1 MYDSGD
7 RCYLEQDLE
16 SLKEIRALYLDS
28 ALKSKSKS
36 RAKEMMR
43 GVRDKDRQ
51 IAWVEGKLRELGSD
65 CDQSGG
71 DRFQE
76 TISPNKKPVD
86 FPRGNSEE
94 SSQGISP
101 NKKGRGKNNLPVF
114 GSLVPVVQKKRD
126 KQGRIVEYPRVEGE
140 RVPREL
146 AFDFPRQFNWQYCY
160 SVQDED
166 GCWHT
171 KKISVSPERVWSV
184 RSAIASD
191 RPVNEI
197 LSVIRERG
205 FY

>member
-1 MYDSGD
+1 LDAREVVEECGA
-7 RCYLEQDLE
+7 RRVLEEKLE
-16 SLKEIRALYLDS
+16 ILKEVRQDYLDS
-28 ALKSKSKS
+28 ALNAKSKS
-36 RAKEMMR
+36 RAKELRR
-43 GVRDKDRQ
+43 GVRDKERQ
-51 IAWVEGKLRELGSD
+51 IAWVEEKLSELGN
-65 CDQSGG
+65 QSGG

-86 FPRGNSEE
+86 FTRGNSQE
-94 SSQGISP
+94 SGQSISP
-101 NKKGRGKNNLPVF
+101 NKKGRGKNKIPPS

-191 RPVNEI
+191 RAVNEI
-197 LSVIRERG
+197 LSVIRG
-205 FY
+205 